1 MKRSTTRVLEF
12 CMMCIGH
19 AVIGGMFLIL
29 GWAFTMM
36 FCHFFAP
43 YRVYAQ
49 EGRYTVVTNAYGIE
63 TSLDASI
70 EVTVK

>member
-1 MKRSTTRVLEF
+1 MQRSIANFMYNPETDAPGRYKLWMLPNETEF
-12 CMMCIGH
+12 
-19 AVIGGMFLIL
+19 IL
-29 GWAFTMM
+29 DGED
-36 FCHFFAP
+36 AP

-49 EGRYTVVTNAYGIE
+49 EGRYTVVSNAYGIE